1 MLKKLVFNM
10 LRKKAM
16 LSNVD
21 LLVLVLVCLSVA
33 N

>member
-1 MLKKLVFNM
+1 MLKKLEFNM
-10 LRKKAM
+10 PRKKFM

-21 LLVLVLVCLSVA
+21 LLVLVYLSVA